1 MPQQEVLVPQQEVL
15 VKATARKPTA
25 DDVKAQ
31 IEAQLQAALETA
43 LTSARPEVAEPLY
56 WWNVFGFGPIQPG
69 AGITSISGFNPPL
82 LPNQVIRA
90 GEQAYVASIIV
101 LNPFIIPGG
110 APPTPCEILQT
121 FALPYEINFQM
132 ANLTSWTAAGIL
144 TSAGSFVP
152 GGPCF
157 YVNLI
162 TLPAQP
168 PGLYEMNITARIFG
182 AGGNPA
188 PPFSGF
194 AKSVRDL
201 DEDLFMATGP
211 QWRIDHPIRYQVYA

>member
-1 MPQQEVLVPQQEVL
+1 MPQQEVL

-25 DDVKAQ
+25 DDMKAV
-31 IEAQLQAALETA
+31 IEAQLQSALETA

-69 AGITSISGFNPPL
+69 AGITSVVGFNPPL

-90 GEQAYVASIIV
+90 GEDAYVASIIV
-101 LNPFIIPGG
+101 LNPFVVPGG
-110 APPTPCEILQT
+110 TPPTPSEILQT
-121 FALPYEINFQM
+121 FALPYEVNFQM
-132 ANLTSWTAAGIL
+132 ANLTSWSAAGSL
-144 TSAGSFVP
+144 TSSGSFVP
-152 GGPCF
+152 GGPSF

-168 PGLYEMNITARIFG
+168 PGLYEMNITARVFG

-194 AKSVRDL
+194 AKSVLDL
-201 DEDLFMATGP
+201 DADLFIASGAE
-211 QWRIDHPIRYQVYA
+211 WRIDHPIRYQVYS